1 MIGLAGS
8 AQVTTGHSEKAT
20 TDDFRVAG
28 CPGVHTAEPR
38 AAIAGRFQD
47 RDRTVVESSGLE
59 RFRRGYSP
67 ASQFNTY
74 KGTGCGTLALCS
86 DRVLGSVEVE
96 IFNPLHNNSSTAW
109 DATVYPDA
117 GSNSDLS

>member
-1 MIGLAGS
+1 M
-8 AQVTTGHSEKAT
+8 
-20 TDDFRVAG
+20 
-28 CPGVHTAEPR
+28 
-38 AAIAGRFQD
+38 
-47 RDRTVVESSGLE
+47 VESSGLE
-59 RFRRGYSP
+59 QFRRGDSP

-74 KGTGCGTLALCS
+74 KGYGLRDLALCS

-96 IFNPLHNNSSTAW
+96 IFNPLHNDSSTAW